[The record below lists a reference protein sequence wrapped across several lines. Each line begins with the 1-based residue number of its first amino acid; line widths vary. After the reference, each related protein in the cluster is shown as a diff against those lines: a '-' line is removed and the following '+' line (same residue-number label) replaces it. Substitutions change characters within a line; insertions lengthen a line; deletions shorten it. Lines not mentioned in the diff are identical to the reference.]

1 MDPYYLEPKKTN
13 SICARGCAFSPARS
27 ARTAAISTRGGT
39 VSIRMRARKNY
50 VQSSSHVK
58 IAVS

>member
-1 MDPYYLEPKKTN
+1 M
-13 SICARGCAFSPARS
+13 FSPARS
-27 ARTAAISTRGGT
+27 ARTAAIINATTRGGM

-58 IAVS
+58 LPFHKSDVVVKPV